1 MSVAPLV
8 DQTAALPLPRT
19 PLVGRADE
27 LAAARALLHDEGV
40 PLLTLTGPGGAGKT
54 RLALAIAHE
63 LAPSFADGAVFV
75 DLSPVRDPALV
86 LPAIAR
92 VLGVH
97 DAGGRPLAEV
107 LAASLRPRQLL
118 LVLDNCEQVLAAVP
132 RLAELL
138 AASPTLQLLATS
150 RAPLRL
156 RGEHELPVGP
166 LPLPAADD
174 APADLAGAAAVALF
188 LQRARAVAPGY
199 VPTDD
204 DLRAL
209 AECSRRLDGLPLAI
223 ELAAARLKVLSPPA
237 LLARLSDRLRLL
249 TGGARDLPA
258 RQQTMRDAIAWSHD
272 LLAPAEQMLF
282 RRLAVFVGGCTLPAA
297 EAVCRHDGEES
308 LLDGIASLVDQSLV
322 RPTGQGEAQ
331 PGFAMLETIREFG
344 LERLAAAGEETETR
358 RRHAAWCM
366 ALAEELWPA
375 LQHRSDAASAI
386 NLLSREHDNLRS
398 ALAWLDSTG
407 DGEALLRLTGA
418 IFFFW
423 YVHGHLREGLS
434 WLERALMLGDEPP
447 AAVRARAL
455 LGAGMLAH
463 YAADDARAVPWL
475 EQSLEHYRTLA
486 DPWGMAYA
494 LALLG
499 IVAED
504 AGDYDRAAARFVE
517 SLVHARA
524 ADDPAEIGLVLFHL
538 AVVAWGQGDRERAG
552 ELLSEALTLHRA
564 AGDLAHGVAEALAFL
579 GLLACEQGD
588 LPRSVDLQR
597 ESLSLRLETGATED
611 LAVNLANAAMVAV
624 ATRRPAAAARLFGA
638 AVGHREAIGNPFK
651 LPERAVYDRAIDAA
665 RSMVGDDF
673 AAAWNAGRALS
684 MAEATTEA
692 LALLDEI
699 AGQVAT
705 GTPPSPQASTASPH
719 PAGLTAREL
728 EVLRLLV
735 DGHTDREIA
744 ATLFISPRTAQNHV
758 ANIFA
763 KLDVSTRTA
772 AVATAL
778 QTGLVPERPAP
789 R

>member
-1 MSVAPLV
+1 
-8 DQTAALPLPRT
+8 
-19 PLVGRADE
+19 
-27 LAAARALLHDEGV
+27 
-40 PLLTLTGPGGAGKT
+40 
-54 RLALAIAHE
+54 
-63 LAPSFADGAVFV
+63 
-75 DLSPVRDPALV
+75 
-86 LPAIAR
+86 
-92 VLGVH
+92 
-97 DAGGRPLAEV
+97 
-107 LAASLRPRQLL
+107 
-118 LVLDNCEQVLAAVP
+118 
-132 RLAELL
+132 
-138 AASPTLQLLATS
+138 
-150 RAPLRL
+150 
-156 RGEHELPVGP
+156 
-166 LPLPAADD
+166 
-174 APADLAGAAAVALF
+174 
-188 LQRARAVAPGY
+188 
-199 VPTDD
+199 
-204 DLRAL
+204 
-209 AECSRRLDGLPLAI
+209 
-223 ELAAARLKVLSPPA
+223 
-237 LLARLSDRLRLL
+237 
-249 TGGARDLPA
+249 
-258 RQQTMRDAIAWSHD
+258 MRDAIAWSHD
-272 LLAPAEQMLF
+272 LLAPAEQTLF

-344 LERLAAAGEETETR
+344 LERLAASGEEAETR
-358 RRHAAWCM
+358 RRHAAWCL

-375 LQHRSDAASAI
+375 LQHRSDAAPAI
-386 NLLSREHDNLRS
+386 NRLSKEHDNLRA

-735 DGHTDREIA
+735 DGRTDREIA